1 MNARA
6 LQQRV
11 IRSTMRRTRGAV
23 IASLA
28 LGLAGNPVGA
38 TPRTIRSA
46 APPPDRHTSP
56 ALVFEANRG
65 QADPRVKFVARG
77 AGYTALLTSTEA
89 VLQLGTARTRHATV
103 NVNPVGVDPAA
114 RILGHGK
121 LPGVVKYFRQDS
133 STASR

>member
-11 IRSTMRRTRGAV
+11 IRSTMRTTRGAV

-38 TPRTIRSA
+38 APRTIRSA
-46 APPPDRHTSP
+46 APPPDRHASP

-77 AGYTALLTSTEA
+77 AGYMALLTSTEA
-89 VLQLGTARTRHATV
+89 VLQS
-103 NVNPVGVDPAA
+103 PAA
-114 RILGHGK
+114 GTRVGAVLPLAEERAAHEMLEGARPRPSGK
-121 LPGVVKYFRQDS
+121 IVLRVG
-133 STASR
+133 A